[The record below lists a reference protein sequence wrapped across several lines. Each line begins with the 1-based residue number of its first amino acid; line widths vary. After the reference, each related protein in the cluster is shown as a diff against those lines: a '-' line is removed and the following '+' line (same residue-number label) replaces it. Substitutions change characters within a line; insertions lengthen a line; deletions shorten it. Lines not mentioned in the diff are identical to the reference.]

1 MPVASAVGVVVE
13 ELGLRVDVLVDR
25 TAALNSYQP
34 VSAQLRSV
42 LVDGRRVL
50 ENFDTLMGFDFTD
63 GKF

>member
-1 MPVASAVGVVVE
+1 MVVE

-25 TAALNSYQP
+25 TSALNSYQP

-50 ENFDTLMGFDFTD
+50 ENFVSVKGLSFDFTD

>member
-1 MPVASAVGVVVE
+1 MVVE

-50 ENFDTLMGFDFTD
+50 ENVDTLMGFDFTN

>member
-1 MPVASAVGVVVE
+1 MVVE

-25 TAALNSYQP
+25 TSALNSYQP